1 MVSRRKFLE
10 MAGVTTVGL
19 AGSACGIDARSQV
32 RGDGRLKASPRRDV
46 RTTAPARS
54 PLGLGGSRDGIL
66 QLPAAPPPGPMPL
79 LVLLHGAGGSAERQL
94 ARFGTIP
101 ADNGVAVLA
110 IDSRGP
116 TWDVV
121 LGAGFGPDVEFIDR
135 ALQKVFD
142 TVSVDP
148 RRLVIGGFSD
158 GASYGLSLGLIN
170 GDLFPKVAALSVG
183 FLVPAKVEGK
193 PRVFMSHGT
202 FDDILPIERC
212 GRVVEADLRKRGYD
226 VTFREFAG
234 RHEVPPAVATEA
246 FKWMAAG
253 DRRS

>member
-1 MVSRRKFLE
+1 MVSRRKFIE
-10 MAGVTTVGL
+10 IASVATVGL

-32 RGDGRLKASPRRDV
+32 RGDGRLKASLRRGV
-46 RTTAPARS
+46 KTSAPARS
-54 PLGLGGSRDGIL
+54 PLGLGDRRDGIL
-66 QLPAAPPPGPMPL
+66 QLPATLPSGPMPL

-101 ADNGVAVLA
+101 SDNGVAVLA

-116 TWDVV
+116 TWDVI

-135 ALQKVFD
+135 ALEKVFGL
-142 TVSVDP
+142 VSIDP
-148 RRLVIGGFSD
+148 KRLVIGGFSD
-158 GASYGLSLGLIN
+158 GASYAVSLGLIN
-170 GDLFPKVAALSVG
+170 GDLFPRIAALSVG

-202 FDDILPIERC
+202 SDEILPIAQC

-234 RHEVPPAVATEA
+234 RHEVPPAIATEA
-246 FKWMAAG
+246 FKWMAAP
-253 DRRS
+253 